1 MPANIPAD
9 ASRRRLADENFP
21 KPVVDALRA
30 EGHDVLWVRTDCPGW
45 RDLAILEL
53 AEAEARIV
61 MTVDKDFLQLAVQRR
76 SPLENAGVVL
86 FRIHPATPETLA
98 PAVRS
103 FVVNDRDWTGHISTI
118 TPHGIQMIRARRK

>member
-1 MPANIPAD
+1 M
-9 ASRRRLADENFP
+9 RLLADENFP

-61 MTVDKDFLQLAVQRR
+61 LTVDRNLETPTGTLRAGIVTTAPMKCV
-76 SPLENAGVVL
+76 PLSMASFAG
-86 FRIHPATPETLA
+86 
-98 PAVRS
+98 
-103 FVVNDRDWTGHISTI
+103 
-118 TPHGIQMIRARRK
+118 